1 MNEQLIKF
9 IELCLVDGVISDKE
23 REVIFRK
30 SKELGVPGD
39 ECEII
44 LEGMIYKYN
53 KENSISPKPNIEEKI
68 VDITNDKIVISN
80 PSKSNVDKEFLK
92 ILFYSEKDKKLPLIE
107 ERLTELN
114 NQGNKLLSELDKC
127 ELEFQNLFQR
137 KRNLTDNSNS
147 VVIESI
153 DKQIYHNDQELIRL
167 KKEMERLKRQQGNG
181 IRDLE
186 NQKEKICNIYR
197 DTNFKLFLLL
207 FDKSTLL
214 YQSPIF
220 DRLLQETE
228 IDNDKQILNLTK
240 FYKFLVDK
248 ERNYGTRVKQC
259 FNKIHEGSLLQ
270 KDVELLLVEKKSIIS
285 FSNSFHLMFD
295 SLSNNRMGV
304 YMKIY
309 LELES
314 MGMFNTHF
322 ENEVLKN
329 LNHLGKQLNRLN
341 NTLSQVSRE
350 ISQTNNY
357 LNLLNQHMYNVNLN
371 LEKTNSKLDSL
382 DYSLWDIS
390 NSIQEGNKNLERS
403 VNLLEDVKSGVNMNN
418 LLTGIQTYQ
427 MYKINKNTKGLRE

>member
-1 MNEQLIKF
+1 MNEQLLKF
-9 IELCLVDGVISDKE
+9 IELCLVDGVISEKE

-30 SKELGVPGD
+30 STEYGVPHD

-44 LEGMIYKYN
+44 LDGMIYKYN
-53 KENSISPKPNIEEKI
+53 KEHSDSPKPNIQEKKI
-68 VDITNDKIVISN
+68 IQSEDKIVITNNSE
-80 PSKSNVDKEFLK
+80 SNVDEEFLK
-92 ILFYSEKDKKLPLIE
+92 ILFYSEKDKNLPFIE
-107 ERLTELN
+107 ERIRNLN
-114 NQGNKLLSELDKC
+114 RQGSSLLSERDKC
-127 ELEFQNLFQR
+127 ELEFQNLLQEKR
-137 KRNLTDNSNS
+137 KLTDSSNS
-147 VVIESI
+147 VDIETI
-153 DKQIYHNDQELIRL
+153 DKQIYHNDQELTRIN
-167 KKEMERLKRQQGNG
+167 KEMVLMSDEIRQF
-181 IRDLE
+181 E
-186 NQKEKICNIYR
+186 NQKETVCNIYS
-197 DTNFKLFLLL
+197 DKNFKLFLLL
-207 FDKSTLL
+207 YKKSTLL

-220 DRLLQETE
+220 DKLLQETN
-228 IDNDKQILNLTK
+228 IDNDKQILNLTR
-240 FYKFLVDK
+240 FYKFLVEK
-248 ERNYGTRVKQC
+248 EQKYGTNVKQC
-259 FNKIHEGSLLQ
+259 FNNIQKGTLLQ

-329 LNHLGKQLNRLN
+329 LNHLGEQLNRLN
-341 NTLSQVSRE
+341 NTLTKVSNE

-371 LEKTNSKLDSL
+371 LDKTNSKLDSL

-390 NSIQEGNKNLERS
+390 YSIQEGNRNLERS

-427 MYKINKNTKGLRE
+427 MYKINQNTKSLRG

>member
-30 SKELGVPGD
+30 SKELGVLED

-44 LEGMIYKYN
+44 LEGMIFKYN
-53 KENSISPKPNIEEKI
+53 KENRISPKPNIEEKM
-68 VDITNDKIVISN
+68 VDITDDKIVISN

-92 ILFYSEKDKKLPLIE
+92 TLFYSEKDKKLPLIE

-114 NQGNKLLSELDKC
+114 NQGNKLLSERDKC

-153 DKQIYHNDQELIRL
+153 DKQIYHNDQELIRV
-167 KKEMERLKRQQGNG
+167 KKEMDLLSNE

-186 NQKEKICNIYR
+186 NQKEKVCNIYC

-214 YQSPIF
+214 YQSPIL

-371 LEKTNSKLDSL
+371 LDKTNSKLDSL

-390 NSIQEGNKNLERS
+390 DSIQEGNKNLERS

-427 MYKINKNTKGLRE
+427 MYKINQNTKSLRG